1 MRSLVLTALIL
12 AVLPVTAGGVVAGT
26 ESPLAP
32 QPIVNGSLG
41 SSLLSIGASPSG
53 FLLVWYDGGVRGGP
67 LLGKRLSPDGETL
80 DATPFVL
87 SSSTLNAAPRI
98 AWNGTDYLVTT
109 RPYSFALTDAEAWL
123 VSPGG
128 EVRALA
134 APPQTRN
141 ARGETIDVEY
151 RFDTGLSTFFAVGG
165 DGTRRA
171 LGVLQTSNK
180 PFVQLAVPNG
190 DDWGLLAA
198 EAGRVRWLTLDAH
211 GVANSYVFDAK
222 WFETRIVSIAVHG
235 DEIAFG
241 WRSGGTQGTEGG
253 YSVIDT
259 HTGVFKVNES
269 LSPYA
274 EMTSVA
280 YDGDEL
286 MVAWIEREGGEGT
299 SGAIK
304 LRSGGR
310 THVLGTFSGAQR
322 VVGLSLA
329 SGARNALVWNVQ
341 QVASSC
347 CAQSFIRTFDRAVD
361 LQEDR
366 APEPLVRI
374 PAAQLDP
381 RAVSGPA
388 GLLTVWREY
397 GPIPRLLGRFGAET
411 FAVSGPNELITHAVA
426 ATADTYAVV
435 WSEFD
440 YAYSPFARVSE
451 MRVLLRRYD
460 ASGKA
465 LDAEPRLVARETGN
479 LANPRAEPMKIAVI
493 GGDSFVIAWIG
504 AERHL
509 YVKRVA
515 ARGTEMSAAIRISTK
530 TAMTGPVLVR
540 LGGRITVIHD
550 YQAGLT
556 ARKGIDAVRLS
567 DDLVPDASEMLQ
579 DITRFGPANS
589 LLDGSIAD
597 RNPFDAAVSGN
608 ELLLAWPER
617 GFAPV
622 IGYCLYTRRFTA
634 AGLLA
639 VEPPHQHVCN
649 VTLPSNDN
657 DRTYVPSVAH
667 DGKAWWF
674 TATGYLSDQPMNAW
688 RLAADGSS
696 EPPIALVSADR
707 NPSGGTLVR
716 TNVGLFAFY
725 SRSAETPSPRAFVRP
740 FVPDARGRAVRH

>member
-1 MRSLVLTALIL
+1 MRSLVLSAIVIL
-12 AVLPVTAGGVVAGT
+12 AVLPLSAAGVIAGA

-41 SSLLSIGASPSG
+41 SAQLSIGASPSG
-53 FLLVWYDGGVRGGP
+53 FLLVWYDGGARGGP
-67 LLGKRLSPDGETL
+67 LVGKRLSPQGEAL
-80 DATPFVL
+80 DATPFVV
-87 SSSTLNAAPRI
+87 SPFTMNAAPRI
-98 AWNGTDYLVTT
+98 AWTGTDYLVTA
-109 RPYSFALTDAEAWL
+109 RPYSFSLADAETWL
-123 VSPGG
+123 VSSGG
-128 EVRALA
+128 DVRALA

-141 ARGETIDVEY
+141 ARGEKIEVEY
-151 RFDTGLSTFFAVGG
+151 RFDTGFSTFFAVAG

-171 LGVLQTSNK
+171 LGFLQTANK

-211 GVANSYVFDAK
+211 GVANSYVFDTK
-222 WFETRIVSIAVHG
+222 WFETQIVSVAVHG

-253 YSVIDT
+253 YSVIDAR
-259 HTGVFKVNES
+259 TGAFKVNES

-274 EMTSVA
+274 EKTAVA
-280 YDGDEL
+280 YDGAEL
-286 MVAWIEREGGEGT
+286 MVAWAEREGPDGT
-299 SGAIK
+299 NGAIK
-304 LRSGGR
+304 FRSGGR
-310 THVLGTFSGAQR
+310 THVIGTFSGAQR

-329 SGARNALVWNVQ
+329 SGTRNALVWTVQ

-347 CAQSFIRTFDRAVD
+347 CAQSFIRTFERAAD
-361 LQEDR
+361 LEQDLP
-366 APEPLVRI
+366 PEPLARV
-374 PAAQLDP
+374 PAAQLEP
-381 RAVSGPA
+381 RAASGPG
-388 GLLTVWREY
+388 GLLTVWREH
-397 GPIPRLLGRFGAET
+397 GPIPRLVGRFGSGT
-411 FAVSGPNELITHAVA
+411 FAVSGPNELIAHAVA

-435 WSEFD
+435 WTEFD
-440 YAYSPFARVSE
+440 YDYTLRYLSE

-460 ASGKA
+460 ASGKS
-465 LDAEPRLVARETGN
+465 LDAEPLLVARETGN
-479 LANPRAEPMKIAVI
+479 LVHPGWQPMKVAVI
-493 GGDSFVIAWIG
+493 GGESFVIAWIG

-515 ARGTEMSAAIRISTK
+515 ARGTEMSPAIRISTRS
-530 TAMTGPVLVR
+530 AMTGPVLVR

-550 YQAGLT
+550 YQVGPAQK
-556 ARKGIDAVRLS
+556 RIDAVRLS

-589 LLDGSIAD
+589 LGDGSIAD
-597 RNPFDAAVSGN
+597 RNPFDAAASGS

-617 GFAPV
+617 GPAPV
-622 IGYCLYTRRFTA
+622 IGYCLYSRRFTA

-649 VTLPSNDN
+649 VTLVSNDN
-657 DRTYVPSVAH
+657 DRTFVPSVVN
-667 DGKAWWF
+667 DGTAWWF

-696 EPPIALVSADR
+696 EPPVALVSADR
-707 NPSGGTLVR
+707 NPSGGTLLS
-716 TNVGLFAFY
+716 TTLGLIAFY
-725 SRSAETPSPRAFVRP
+725 SRSADASVPGAFVRP
-740 FVPDARGRAVRH
+740 FAPFSRGRAVRH